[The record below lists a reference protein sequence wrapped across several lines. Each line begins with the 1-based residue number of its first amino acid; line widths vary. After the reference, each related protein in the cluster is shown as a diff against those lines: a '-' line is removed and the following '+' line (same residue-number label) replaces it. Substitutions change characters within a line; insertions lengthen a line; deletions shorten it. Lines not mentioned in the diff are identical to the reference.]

1 MLLSSNTFPF
11 YLHILHLRFYA
22 KMCYIKIF
30 DEKICAVQLCDLTNY
45 CNKIISNLY
54 QASIFPRTKARPR
67 GNNISMAVQL
77 PVTHN
82 LLSQSAKILV
92 RVQRRSAD
100 MAVNAVSQAEFEN
113 TAKSYIIYYNNKL

>member
-1 MLLSSNTFPF
+1 MLLSRNTFSS

-22 KMCYIKIF
+22 KICYIKIF

-45 CNKIISNLY
+45 CNKIISNIY
-54 QASIFPRTKARPR
+54 HASILPRTKARPR
-67 GNNISMAVQL
+67 GNNNSMAVQL

-100 MAVNAVSQAEFEN
+100 MAVEAMPAGRS
-113 TAKSYIIYYNNKL
+113 